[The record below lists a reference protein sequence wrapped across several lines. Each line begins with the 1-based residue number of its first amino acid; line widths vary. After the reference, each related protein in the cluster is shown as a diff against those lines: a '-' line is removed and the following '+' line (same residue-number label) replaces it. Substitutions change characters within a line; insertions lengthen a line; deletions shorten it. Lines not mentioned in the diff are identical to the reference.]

1 MPTIVILATLA
12 PIEPM
17 LSTTKSQSV
26 FMWAIIL
33 ALIFVSASLYASD
46 FQTQSHTTRSYV
58 DFELTDVR
66 VNESAGVLNVQV
78 VRSGDYRQP
87 ASVEFQTVESEA
99 SEGSDYKG
107 TGGTLTFKAGESF
120 KTIALEI
127 RSDEEVESPESFV
140 LQITTADPNT
150 QVERSSATVWI
161 EDAPA
166 AAAQPALEIIPNPDG
181 SILLSWQSTRPCGLE
196 RTANPAHGLWESVN
210 CTPVLKGDR
219 FEVVQP
225 AGGVFHA
232 FRLRAD

>member
-1 MPTIVILATLA
+1 MATIVIVATLA
-12 PIEPM
+12 NRTM
-17 LSTTKSQSV
+17 LSTTKSQSA

-58 DFELTDVR
+58 DFELTSIR

-87 ASVEFQTVESEA
+87 ATIEFQTVESEA

-120 KTIALEI
+120 KTISLEI
-127 RSDEEVESPESFV
+127 RSDEEIESAESFV

-150 QVERSSATVWI
+150 QVERSSATIWI
-161 EDAPA
+161 EDAPVV
-166 AAAQPALEIIPNPDG
+166 AAQPALDIVPNPDG
-181 SILLSWQSTRPCGLE
+181 SILLSWQSARPCGLE
-196 RTANPAHGLWESVN
+196 RTANPASGPWESVS
-210 CTPVLKGDR
+210 CTPVLNGDR

-225 AGGVFHA
+225 VGGVFYA